1 MSSVKNNNT
10 NKITLLER
18 RVKYGDNGGVNIQ
31 QGLTFE
37 SNNVVIAKNG
47 IPYKDAFLSDQAVYI
62 GTDISTTE
70 GYCTYVHGKCL
81 GGGYFNTLMGYD
93 STMPYGINNTVV
105 YGPKISVVGNGS
117 VCIGSGSRSS
127 LAGTTI
133 GHQAGVDLSSGSLY
147 NTIIGRLAGRGITN
161 GGNNIAIGFNTHFPS
176 DVSNCLVINN
186 NNQSTRP
193 IGGIYGTNL
202 GLNTFSL
209 GLNNNTPASPLDISG
224 NFVRLRNP
232 TTPTS
237 SADTIGNVGDIAW
250 DVNYVYVK
258 TAVGGWKRS
267 GLTAF

>member
-1 MSSVKNNNT
+1 
-10 NKITLLER
+10 
-18 RVKYGDNGGVNIQ
+18 
-31 QGLTFE
+31 
-37 SNNVVIAKNG
+37 
-47 IPYKDAFLSDQAVYI
+47 
-62 GTDISTTE
+62 
-70 GYCTYVHGKCL
+70 
-81 GGGYFNTLMGYD
+81 MGYD
-93 STMPYGINNTVV
+93 STMPFGVNNTVV

-117 VCIGSGSRSS
+117 VCIGSKSRTSIS
-127 LAGTTI
+127 GTSI
-133 GHQAGVDLSSGSLY
+133 GHQAGSDLSSGSQ
-147 NTIIGRLAGRGITN
+147 NNVMIGRAAGGACVN
-161 GGNNIAIGFNTHFPS
+161 GSNNIAIGSFNYFPS

-224 NFVRLRNP
+224 NFVRLRNS